1 MLMRNELARQN
12 PDMMQKYPDYVVRI
26 TGNDT
31 FGKDKLDYFI
41 SVGSKTPVI
50 ATTSKLLSTGAD
62 CKMTKLIVLD
72 EWINS
77 MTEFKQ
83 IIGRGTRIREKDGK
97 TYFIVMDIRGVTALF
112 ADPDWDGPIEID
124 EDYGREKRGPGPCP
138 PGPKPNPDPDP
149 VDPPYPPEEKPIV
162 DENGCRV
169 RIINKTVSV
178 YDTNGKLL
186 RQESIVDYT
195 KTNIIGTYA
204 SLDNFIRQW
213 TSEEK
218 KKKIQ
223 ELLASKGIDL
233 EALKA
238 DQHMSDVDDFDF
250 ICHVA
255 FDKKPLTRKE
265 RANNV
270 KKRDFL
276 SKYSGVARE
285 VLEALL
291 DQYMNVGIYELEHE
305 AILTTPQFAKF
316 GKIQRIFKF
325 FGGEDMFI
333 DGNSPIIMSNRK
345 DKEGL
350 FSGLGTGDKIL
361 IFHDGIADTYPGRT
375 GAYWC
380 VKLEDGTQADIPEQV
395 IEELT
400 ELGWTI
406 VGNEADPDSVT
417 PEPGAY
423 AFEAQYIRTNG
434 GPEDGYPYHTVISS
448 RAELEAYYE
457 AYKDIYSL
465 ERRETVY
472 SDSTIGFLDACDKYD
487 NAYFERQNLVLIVL
501 QEGSG
506 SIRHEITDV
515 RRHRIENGALD
526 GWDIT
531 IDRKVPEAGTEDM
544 AQWHLFLEVQMG
556 DVIKAT
562 DKVWINGKQS
572 ERTPA
577 ISGLVGI
584 SRTPSISAYQDPW
597 GVKLTAKNIT
607 PSGLTIVCTQ
617 QDGEPTGELQ
627 TGSYYGLE
635 MLQDGEWVAVEL
647 LPMEYELAW
656 TSGAWMIPNNAET
669 EWEVNWSRLYGELPA
684 GSYRISKSVMD
695 FRGTGDYDTKT
706 YYAGF
711 DLVDAADTSNV
722 SYEHG
727 GFGVSVP
734 LLSGWEYKVE
744 EYSADGMS
752 YGVSFRPA
760 GEDGWIDFQYWPT
773 FGVCGTGLSMK
784 EFGNGSMGT
793 YDGGAIWNFISYPAS
808 KGNFV
813 ATTQGVNSW
822 WSRYGE
828 TAMEI
833 ITQVIC
839 TDTIVD

>member
-1 MLMRNELARQN
+1 MR
-12 PDMMQKYPDYVVRI
+12 QKKKWMIPLCVIGGLLLVCAGILWYMVSHSMD
-26 TGNDT
+26 
-31 FGKDKLDYFI
+31 F
-41 SVGSKTPVI
+41 SVGRCLV
-50 ATTSKLLSTGAD
+50 AD
-62 CKMTKLIVLD
+62 
-72 EWINS
+72 
-77 MTEFKQ
+77 
-83 IIGRGTRIREKDGK
+83 
-97 TYFIVMDIRGVTALF
+97 
-112 ADPDWDGPIEID
+112 
-124 EDYGREKRGPGPCP
+124 
-138 PGPKPNPDPDP
+138 
-149 VDPPYPPEEKPIV
+149 
-162 DENGCRV
+162 NG
-169 RIINKTVSV
+169 S
-178 YDTNGKLL
+178 Y
-186 RQESIVDYT
+186 
-195 KTNIIGTYA
+195 
-204 SLDNFIRQW
+204 
-213 TSEEK
+213 
-218 KKKIQ
+218 
-223 ELLASKGIDL
+223 
-233 EALKA
+233 
-238 DQHMSDVDDFDF
+238 
-250 ICHVA
+250 
-255 FDKKPLTRKE
+255 
-265 RANNV
+265 
-270 KKRDFL
+270 
-276 SKYSGVARE
+276 
-285 VLEALL
+285 
-291 DQYMNVGIYELEHE
+291 
-305 AILTTPQFAKF
+305 
-316 GKIQRIFKF
+316 
-325 FGGEDMFI
+325 MFI
-333 DGNSPIIMSNRK
+333 DGNSPIVMSNRK

-350 FSGLGTGDKIL
+350 FSDLETGDKIL
-361 IFHDGIADTYPGRT
+361 LLHDGIAESYPGRT

-380 VKLEDGTQADIPEQV
+380 MKLEDGTQADIPEQ
-395 IEELT
+395 IMEELA

-406 VGNEADPDSVT
+406 VGNETDPDAGA
-417 PEPGAY
+417 PEPEAY

-434 GPEDGYPYHTVISS
+434 GSDEASYPYHTVISS

-457 AYKDIYSL
+457 ARKDIYNL
-465 ERRETVY
+465 ERRENVY
-472 SDSTIGFLDACDKYD
+472 ADSTIGFLDACDKYD
-487 NAYFERQNLVLIVL
+487 DAYFERQNLVLIVL

-515 RRHRIENGALD
+515 RRHSMENGALD

-531 IDRKVPEAGTEDM
+531 IDVKAPEVVTDDM

-556 DVIKAT
+556 DVIKPT
-562 DKVWINGKQS
+562 DKVWINGTLS

-584 SRTPSISAYQDPW
+584 SRTPATHAYQDPW

-617 QDGEPTGELQ
+617 QDGKPTGELN

-635 MLQDGEWVAVEL
+635 VLRDGEWVAVEL

-656 TSGAWMIPNNAET
+656 TSEAWMIPNNAET

-706 YYAGF
+706 YYAGV

-760 GEDGWIDFQYWPT
+760 GEDGWIDFHYWPT

>member
-1 MLMRNELARQN
+1 M
-12 PDMMQKYPDYVVRI
+12 
-26 TGNDT
+26 
-31 FGKDKLDYFI
+31 
-41 SVGSKTPVI
+41 
-50 ATTSKLLSTGAD
+50 
-62 CKMTKLIVLD
+62 
-72 EWINS
+72 
-77 MTEFKQ
+77 
-83 IIGRGTRIREKDGK
+83 
-97 TYFIVMDIRGVTALF
+97 
-112 ADPDWDGPIEID
+112 
-124 EDYGREKRGPGPCP
+124 
-138 PGPKPNPDPDP
+138 
-149 VDPPYPPEEKPIV
+149 
-162 DENGCRV
+162 
-169 RIINKTVSV
+169 
-178 YDTNGKLL
+178 
-186 RQESIVDYT
+186 
-195 KTNIIGTYA
+195 
-204 SLDNFIRQW
+204 
-213 TSEEK
+213 
-218 KKKIQ
+218 
-223 ELLASKGIDL
+223 
-233 EALKA
+233 
-238 DQHMSDVDDFDF
+238 
-250 ICHVA
+250 
-255 FDKKPLTRKE
+255 
-265 RANNV
+265 
-270 KKRDFL
+270 
-276 SKYSGVARE
+276 
-285 VLEALL
+285 
-291 DQYMNVGIYELEHE
+291 
-305 AILTTPQFAKF
+305 
-316 GKIQRIFKF
+316 
-325 FGGEDMFI
+325 
-333 DGNSPIIMSNRK
+333 
-345 DKEGL
+345 
-350 FSGLGTGDKIL
+350 
-361 IFHDGIADTYPGRT
+361 
-375 GAYWC
+375 
-380 VKLEDGTQADIPEQV
+380 
-395 IEELT
+395 
-400 ELGWTI
+400 
-406 VGNEADPDSVT
+406 
-417 PEPGAY
+417 
-423 AFEAQYIRTNG
+423 
-434 GPEDGYPYHTVISS
+434 
-448 RAELEAYYE
+448 EAYYE

-656 TSGAWMIPNNAET
+656 TSEAWMIPNNAET
-669 EWEVNWSRLYGELPA
+669 EWEVNWSRLYGELPQVPT
-684 GSYRISKSVMD
+684 GSANRLWISGVPVIMTPKPIMQALISWTPLTQVMFPTNTADLASVCR
-695 FRGTGDYDTKT
+695 F
-706 YYAGF
+706 F
-711 DLVDAADTSNV
+711 LVGNTR
-722 SYEHG
+722 
-727 GFGVSVP
+727 
-734 LLSGWEYKVE
+734 LR